1 MKKFY
6 EKATAVFNT
15 FDVEDVLTNSGNSFY
30 SSSTTVHEDDVYD
43 FSSFI
48 A

>member
-1 MKKFY
+1 MKKLY

-30 SSSTTVHEDDVYD
+30 SNRTTVHGDDVYD
-43 FSSFI
+43 FSGF
-48 A
+48 